1 MKGLKETI
9 LERKINEGAWQYEE
23 LLEDMEE
30 YFSTIFYTKG
40 LKGEANVYWPK
51 GHEGNYENE
60 YQTNESILKAMF
72 DKIQE
77 VLKKK
82 KVKFEYKL
90 S

>member
-9 LERKINEGAWQYEE
+9 LERKFHESGWTYEE

-40 LKGEANVYWPK
+40 LKGEAHVYWPK

-60 YQTNESILKAMF
+60 YQTNESVLRAMF

-77 VLKKK
+77 VLKNRKQ
-82 KVKFEYKL
+82 
-90 S
+90 